1 MRCCESFL
9 INFVYIT
16 MVRLL
21 LNTIEERVLIVN
33 TFYCH
38 NESYAKTARN
48 LLQVMDEKIRRQ
60 ISQLFVD

>member
-1 MRCCESFL
+1 M
-9 INFVYIT
+9 
-16 MVRLL
+16 RLL

-38 NESYAKTARN
+38 NESYAETARD

-60 ISQLFVD
+60 ISQQFVD